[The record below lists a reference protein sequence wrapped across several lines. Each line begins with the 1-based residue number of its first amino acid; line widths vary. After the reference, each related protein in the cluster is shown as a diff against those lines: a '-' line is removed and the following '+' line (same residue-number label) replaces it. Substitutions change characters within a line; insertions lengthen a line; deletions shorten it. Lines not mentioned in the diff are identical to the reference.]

1 MTDPTR
7 LPRTQRLTEQT
18 IRKLQRRVTGLETA
32 LDKARTDLVA
42 GTRPSRV
49 IADLDAAVHRINYD
63 VVKSTPMRPRKF
75 HRARPEAEMAPAT
88 YVSGPWQ
95 LRGTPDLHEPTRNV
109 GPWTVCYEGVVV
121 MYEGDA
127 HDWPLRT
134 DRYSDAV
141 KKIHAIE
148 SGTFPQRLVIPAALR
163 ALQAELTA
171 QEAAE
176 SAATALLDRSPI
188 S

>member
-1 MTDPTR
+1 MTNPPR
-7 LPRTQRLTEQT
+7 LPRTMRLAEQALL
-18 IRKLQRRVTGLETA
+18 KLQRRVTGLETA
-32 LDKARTDLVA
+32 LNKARTDLVA

-63 VVKSTPMRPRKF
+63 VVKSVAMRPRKF
-75 HRARPEAEMAPAT
+75 RRARPETDAAPAQ
-88 YVSGPWQ
+88 YVSGPWT
-95 LRGTPDLHEPTRNV
+95 LVGTPDLHEPTRNV
-109 GPWTVCYEGVVV
+109 GPWTVRYEGVVV

-148 SGTFPQRLVIPAALR
+148 SGAFPQRLVIPAALR
-163 ALQAELTA
+163 ALQVELTA
-171 QEAAE
+171 RDAAE
-176 SAATALLDRSPI
+176 TAAVALLERSPI